1 MKAVQ
6 EVQNCQVPISLMGVS
21 EKKTPALDRAR
32 LRLRAL
38 EYINKERVDNKSLFS
53 LTSSE
58 AGRTL

>member
-21 EKKTPALDRAR
+21 EEKTTALDRAR